1 MKITSLV
8 AAAVLIAASLTA
20 QRISPCQFTRIDPTC
35 GPIYTGVDR
44 VLASRNSSA
53 HMFTLNVTKAPANA
67 PGVLAFSMK
76 QVKIAFPGT
85 KCLLLV
91 DPTALLLLPF
101 NANAQGAAQLRFT
114 VMGTLKGTVFS
125 QAAHDRSGSPVM
137 SNGQKI
143 TCR

>member
-1 MKITSLV
+1 MRIISLV

-44 VLASRNSSA
+44 VLAS
-53 HMFTLNVTKAPANA
+53 HMFMLNVTKAPANA

-91 DPTALLLLPF
+91 DPMALLLLPF

-114 VMGTLKGTVFS
+114 VMGTLKGAVFS